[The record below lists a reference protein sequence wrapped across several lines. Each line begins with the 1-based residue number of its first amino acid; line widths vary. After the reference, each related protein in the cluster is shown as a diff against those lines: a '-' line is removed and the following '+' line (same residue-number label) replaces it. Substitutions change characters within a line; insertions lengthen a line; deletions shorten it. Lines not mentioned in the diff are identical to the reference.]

1 MSSNVFY
8 FPFISLLMLFLS
20 LSSVSQTPQIK
31 WHYDLQAPSFGQA
44 AMADIDNDGKPE
56 IVFSTYMGD
65 GTVYA
70 LNAEDGSLCWKYY
83 TGSCNDAAPLIYDVD
98 GDGNL
103 EVIVASSCITY
114 TYCFN
119 GINGAVKWKT
129 PTGGTD
135 SPPSVGDIDKDGKP
149 ELLQGEFNGKVLCL
163 NGEDGSRKW
172 EKLVDPNASIQTS
185 PALLDVNNDGQLD
198 FVVATWGGSY
208 PHYYSNVY
216 AFRGDTR
223 VKIWESDTLSDD
235 IYHGAAFGD
244 IDEDGKPELVFGCY
258 NDTVYVFNAENG
270 SVKWKFD
277 MGPFCYIGAPAVLAD
292 VNGDNKYEIL
302 ATGWYEMKAISDTGT
317 EVWNY
322 DIPGYASCFRGPAL
336 SDINHD
342 GLLDL
347 VFGTD
352 DGKVIALNGFDGS
365 EIWTLDLAT
374 EYGDTLDIDHA
385 PVIGDFDGDGKLE
398 GFVVGGFTAYPDT
411 NNSYG
416 RAYAF
421 TLGDGTGPGWKMF
434 QHDSVRSNC
443 VPLNWYEGI
452 TKHVD
457 YADDLIVKV
466 TPNPFRDDLRI
477 GITLKIPGPLTIELF
492 DLAGRMITTIKKIQ
506 SHHGNAVYEWDCKN
520 IGLATGM
527 YLLKVT
533 SGNLMK
539 EAKVIYDWPIS
550 E

>member
-1 MSSNVFY
+1 MKYTPLQIF
-8 FPFISLLMLFLS
+8 LLFLS
-20 LSSVSQTPQIK
+20 LASNSQTPTIK
-31 WHYDLQAPSFGQA
+31 WHYDLKAPSFGQA

-65 GTVYA
+65 GNVYA

-83 TGSCNDAAPLIYDVD
+83 IGSCSDAAPLIYDVD
-98 GDGNL
+98 GDGNP
-103 EVIVASSCITY
+103 EVIVASSCLPY

-119 GINGAVKWKT
+119 GVNGSVKWKT

-135 SPPSVGDIDKDGKP
+135 SPPTVGDVDNDGKP
-149 ELLQGEFNGKVLCL
+149 EILHGEFNGKVLCL
-163 NGEDGSRKW
+163 NGEDGSKKW
-172 EKLVDPNASIQTS
+172 EKVVDPNASIQTS

-198 FVVATWGGSY
+198 FVVATWGGSW
-208 PHYYSNVY
+208 PDYYSNVY

-244 IDEDGKPELVFGCY
+244 IDGDGKPELVFGCY
-258 NDTVYVFNAENG
+258 NDTVYVFNAEDG
-270 SVKWKFD
+270 SVKWEFA
-277 MGPFCYIGAPAVLAD
+277 MSPYCYVAAPAVIAD
-292 VNGDNKYEIL
+292 VNWDNKYEII
-302 ATGWYEMKAISDTGT
+302 ASGWYEMKAISDTGT

-342 GLLDL
+342 GFLDL
-347 VFGTD
+347 VFGTS
-352 DGKVIALNGFDGS
+352 DGMVIGLNGYDGS
-365 EIWTLDLAT
+365 EIWTLDLAA

-411 NNSYG
+411 INSYG

-421 TLGDGTGPGWKMF
+421 SLGDGTGPEWKMF

-452 TKHVD
+452 PKHLNNP
-457 YADDLIVKV
+457 DDLKV
-466 TPNPFRDDLRI
+466 SVSPNPFREV
-477 GITLKIPGPLTIELF
+477 LKINISLKTRGPLTIELF
-492 DLAGRMITTIKKIQ
+492 DLSGNLITTIRKVK
-506 SHHGNAVYEWDCKN
+506 SFHGSANIDWNCKD
-520 IGLATGM
+520 LVLPAGM
-527 YLLKVT
+527 YFLKVSST
-533 SGNLMK
+533 GISRQV
-539 EAKVIYDWPIS
+539 KVIHN
-550 E
+550 

>member
-1 MSSNVFY
+1 MR
-8 FPFISLLMLFLS
+8 IQLLLILLILTF
-20 LSSVSQTPQIK
+20 SSVSQTPQIK
-31 WHYDLQAPSFGQA
+31 WHYDLKAPSFGQA

-103 EVIVASSCITY
+103 EVIVASSCIPM
-114 TYCFN
+114 TYCLN
-119 GINGAVKWKT
+119 GSTGALKWKT

-135 SPPSVGDIDKDGKP
+135 SPPTLGDIDNDGKP
-149 ELLQGEFNGKVLCL
+149 EILQGEFSGSVLCL
-163 NGEDGSRKW
+163 NGENGSKKW
-172 EKLVDPNASIQTS
+172 EKVVDPNASIQTS
-185 PALLDVNNDGQLD
+185 PALLDVDNNGQLD

-208 PHYYSNVY
+208 PNYYSNVY

-223 VKIWESDTLSDD
+223 AKIWESYTLSDD

-244 IDEDGKPELVFGCY
+244 IDGDGKPELVFGCY

-277 MGPFCYIGAPAVLAD
+277 MGPYCYTAAPAVIAD
-292 VNGDNKYEIL
+292 VNTDNKYEIL

-317 EVWNY
+317 EIWNY
-322 DIPGYASCFRGPAL
+322 NIPGYASCFRGPAL

-342 GLLDL
+342 GFLDL
-347 VFGTD
+347 VFGTNY
-352 DGKVIALNGFDGS
+352 GSVIALNGYDGS
-365 EIWTLDLAT
+365 EIWTLDLAA

-411 NNSYG
+411 INSYG

-421 TLGDGTGPGWKMF
+421 TLGDGTGPAWTMF

-452 TKHVD
+452 RDRNKQPDGLNVS
-457 YADDLIVKV
+457 VS
-466 TPNPFRDDLRI
+466 PNPFTDN
-477 GITLKIPGPLTIELF
+477 LKIKINLKSPRPLTIQLL
-492 DLAGRMITTIKKIQ
+492 DLSGKLISTIKKFQ
-506 SHHGNAVYEWDCKN
+506 SLSTNTELVWNCKEN
-520 IGLATGM
+520 NLIPGI
-527 YLLKVT
+527 YILKV
-533 SGNLMK
+533 SSDK
-539 EAKVIYDWPIS
+539 SIKKIKIVHVDK
-550 E
+550 

>member
-1 MSSNVFY
+1 MRSKHFF
-8 FPFISLLMLFLS
+8 FPFISLIVSFLA
-20 LSSVSQTPQIK
+20 LSSLAQTSQIK
-31 WHYDLQAPSFGQA
+31 WHYDLKAPSFGQA

-98 GDGNL
+98 GDGNP
-103 EVIVASSCITY
+103 EVIVASSCITN
-114 TYCFN
+114 TFCFN
-119 GINGAVKWKT
+119 GATGAVKWKT

-135 SPPSVGDIDKDGKP
+135 SPPSVDDIDNDGKP
-149 ELLQGEFNGKVLCL
+149 EILQGEFNGKVLCI
-163 NGEDGSRKW
+163 NGEDGSIKW
-172 EKLVDPNASIQTS
+172 EKVVDPNASIQTS

-198 FVVATWGGSY
+198 FVVATWGGYY
-208 PHYYSNVY
+208 PNYYSNVY

-244 IDEDGKPELVFGCY
+244 IDGDGKPELVFGCY

-277 MGPFCYIGAPAVLAD
+277 MGPYCYIGAPVVLAD

-342 GLLDL
+342 GFLDMI
-347 VFGTD
+347 FGTD

-365 EIWTLDLAT
+365 EIWTLDLAA
-374 EYGDTLDIDHA
+374 EYGNTLDIDHA

-411 NNSYG
+411 INSYG

-421 TLGDGTGPGWKMF
+421 TLGDGTGPEWPMF

-452 TKHVD
+452 PRYIYHA
-457 YADDLIVKV
+457 ADDLKVKV
-466 TPNPFRDDLRI
+466 TPNPFRDVLRI
-477 GITLKIPGPLTIELF
+477 SITLKSPGPLTIELY
-492 DLAGRMITTIKKIQ
+492 DLTGRFIAMIRKIR
-506 SHHGNAVYEWDCKN
+506 SLRGEAVYEWDCKEK
-520 IGLATGM
+520 GLAPGM

-533 SGNLMK
+533 SGNFTRK
-539 EAKVIYDWPIS
+539 AQVIYN
-550 E
+550 EQ